1 MIPGGKIREEIGEN
15 GKIEQRIF
23 ERNENAC
30 KMVDLV
36 EREDEK

>member
-1 MIPGGKIREEIGEN
+1 MGKLGETVRSR
-15 GKIEQRIF
+15 KRIF

>member
-1 MIPGGKIREEIGEN
+1 MGKLGETVRSRK
-15 GKIEQRIF
+15 GFSK
-23 ERNENAC
+23 RNENAC